1 MSEIDFDNLIET
13 VFTAPLQ
20 EKNHYNLEFA
30 QELDLLDLFELL
42 LMTFTNGSKILYGNA
57 QGIVELNTW
66 SEVHITE
73 MCARFHSIGYNCKIM
88 MFPNVEEFTR
98 SGIVTYKTIMIRP
111 STKLSEL
118 YFAIQCSGVVYVI
131 QFDFLP
137 L

>member
-20 EKNHYNLEFA
+20 GNRHYNLEFA
-30 QELDLLDLFELL
+30 QELDVLDLFELL
-42 LMTFTNGSKILYGNA
+42 LMTFTNGSKILYGNEN
-57 QGIVELNTW
+57 GVVDLSTW
-66 SEVHITE
+66 TETHITE
-73 MCARFHSIGYNCKIM
+73 MCKRFHSIGYDCKIM

-98 SGIVTYKTIMIRP
+98 SGIVTYKEIMIRP
-111 STKLSEL
+111 STKLNDL